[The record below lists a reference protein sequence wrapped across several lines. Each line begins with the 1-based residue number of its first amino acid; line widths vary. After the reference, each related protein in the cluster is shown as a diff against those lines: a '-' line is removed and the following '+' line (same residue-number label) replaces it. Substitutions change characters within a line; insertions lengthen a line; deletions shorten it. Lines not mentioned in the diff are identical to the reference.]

1 METTYSAAMQIMLAA
16 LVLVLTPAPP
26 DMRLHLLFLGDRA
39 YHQPEV
45 RLHEVWGTLARR
57 GIVLDWEDD
66 LTAVTPTLL
75 ADYDCVLMYANHPDL
90 PHEPAT
96 FSQALDD
103 YIRTGGGF
111 AALHCTSGCFMDSP
125 DWLAL
130 IGARFTSHG
139 SEVFA
144 QEVVN
149 PEHPITRDWTPF
161 ETWDETYVQQHV
173 RDNRTLLTT
182 RGDEPWCW
190 TRSLGDGRIFYTA
203 SGHDHR
209 TWTHPGWVDHLE
221 RAIVWAAGPLA
232 ASRHSQFKPVEF
244 DFEPHDWVPNYEAH
258 DPPMPF
264 QLASTPEQAT
274 AALIPAAGFHAEL
287 FASEPLIVNPVAM
300 TWDERGRCWV
310 IESPDY
316 PNDTRDDGVGTD
328 RISVLEDTDGDGMA
342 DSKTVFAENLNLP
355 TGLLKVTGGLIVA
368 SPPHLLFYEDVD
380 GDDQADRRA
389 TLLTGFGTWDT
400 HAGPSNLAWGPDNN
414 VWGAIGYAGYKSEDG
429 PTFASGLW
437 RWDQAKS
444 QPEFVAQF
452 TNNTWGLGLRSDGEV
467 FGSTANGAPSFFV
480 GAPKPSTL
488 ASSPQQAGAEPA
500 FDSTRIHAALPQLQ
514 QGDFMGQFT
523 AAAGHHFATGS
534 HVPAH
539 WPERMAFI
547 AEPTAHLVGRQEAYP
562 SESGYRVRDCFNL
575 VASTDEWFCPV
586 QAEVGPDGA
595 IWIADLG
602 QFIIMHNLPGNPERG
617 LPSVSFGDGN
627 AHRNP
632 LRDNTH
638 GRIFR
643 IVSDA
648 PLDTTDL
655 SNARPDQLVAALA
668 HANRFWRTTARRLLV
683 EGMYIETAEA
693 LHDLA
698 REDNDFAAAEAI
710 RTLHGLGALGG
721 RTASATLQHAMQ
733 HGGPA
738 ARHAALDSLP
748 ANGRS
753 IELMLNAGILDHIN
767 AATRRRAYL
776 AAARLP
782 ESPAMGAALAG
793 RVMME
798 SPTDPWFPTVITAA
812 AVAHA
817 DAFVAA
823 ASPLLSKSE
832 VHTVFDTSLR
842 RILDTA
848 RSHADG
854 AARPSGQRTID
865 LSGGDAAAGK
875 QVFLTNTIAAC
886 FRCHSLD
893 GSGTGVGPDLSLIGS
908 QLAEDEIL
916 VSILDPNASLA
927 ETWTAPMSAMPALGA
942 FLSDSDIRDLVAF
955 LVSQQ

>member
-1 METTYSAAMQIMLAA
+1 MHVLLAA
-16 LVLVLTPAPP
+16 LSLSVAFGQT
-26 DMRLHLLFLGDRA
+26 DTRLHVLFVGDRA

-45 RLHEVWGTLARR
+45 RLDDVWGPLARR

-66 LTAVTPTLL
+66 LDAITSEVL
-75 ADYDCVLMYANHPDL
+75 DRYDCVVMYANHPAQSV
-90 PHEPAT
+90 EPAA
-96 FSQALDD
+96 FSESLDA
-103 YIRTGGGF
+103 YIRAGGGF

-125 DWLAL
+125 SWISL
-130 IGARFTSHG
+130 IGARFQSHG

-287 FASEPLIVNPVAM
+287 FASEPLIVNPLAM

-316 PNDTRDDGVGTD
+316 PNDTRDNGVGTD

-437 RWDQAKS
+437 RWDQAKL

-452 TNNTWGLGLRSDGEV
+452 TNNTWGLGLRSDGEI

-480 GAPKPSTL
+480 GAQKPDL
-488 ASSPQQAGAEPA
+488 AASLPQHPGAA
-500 FDSTRIHAALPQLQ
+500 IAADSTIVHAALPQWPQ
-514 QGDFMGQFT
+514 
-523 AAAGHHFATGS
+523 
-534 HVPAH
+534 VPAH

-562 SESGYRVRDCFNL
+562 DKSGFRTRDCFNL

-595 IWIADLG
+595 IWIADLA
-602 QFIIMHNLPGNPERG
+602 QFIILHNLPGNPERG
-617 LPSVSFGDGN
+617 LPKVDYGTGN
-627 AHRNP
+627 AHLNP
-632 LRDNTH
+632 LRDQTH
-638 GRIFR
+638 GRIYR
-643 IVSDA
+643 LIRDDSTQT
-648 PLDTTDL
+648 PDL
-655 SNARPDQLVAALA
+655 SGATVDQLIAALSSD
-668 HANRFWRTTARRLLV
+668 NRFWRTTARRLLV
-683 EGMYIETAEA
+683 EGMYAEA
-693 LHDLA
+693 EPSLHELARGEHDL
-698 REDNDFAAAEAI
+698 AAAEAI
-710 RTLHGLGALGG
+710 RTLHGLGMLGG
-721 RTASATLQHAMQ
+721 RIATATLAEALRAPM
-733 HGGPA
+733 PA
-738 ARHAALDSLP
+738 TRHAALASLP
-748 ANGRS
+748 RS
-753 IELMLNAGILDHIN
+753 NSSSTLLLEAGVLEHSN
-767 AATRRRAYL
+767 AATRRHAYL
-776 AAARLP
+776 AASRLP
-782 ESPAMGAALAG
+782 ESDAIGAALAG
-793 RVMME
+793 RALSE
-798 SPTDPWFPTVITAA
+798 THADPWITLSLTAA
-812 AVAHA
+812 AAAHPN
-817 DAFVAA
+817 AFVAA
-823 ASPLLSKSE
+823 TAPM
-832 VHTVFDTSLR
+832 
-842 RILDTA
+842 LDGPTQPADLIAMVELA
-848 RSHADG
+848 RAKADG
-854 AARPSGQRTID
+854 SLTRPGQRT
-865 LSGGDAAAGK
+865 LRLEGGRIAEGER
-875 QVFLTNTIAAC
+875 VFRTNTIAAC

-893 GSGTGVGPDLSLIGS
+893 GSGTGVGPDLSTVGGRLSEAQLLESILS
-908 QLAEDEIL
+908 PNAALAEG
-916 VSILDPNASLA
+916 
-927 ETWTAPMSAMPALGA
+927 WTAPASAMPALAA
-942 FLSDSDIRDLVAF
+942 FLSDDELRDVVAF
-955 LVSQQ
+955 LSAQQ